1 MSLPRI
7 LVVDDDPELCRV
19 ACWTLESM
27 ATCAVAHDLASAA
40 SLLDRE
46 PFDLALIDVALR
58 DESGLALLDE
68 LQQRWPD
75 TAATM
80 ISGTDDLNVAQAA
93 LTRGALAYLVKPF
106 RVNDLR
112 IHVATV
118 CATYRRMRVADR
130 SSPRTRIV
138 AELESMFASD
148 GTVMCAVVE
157 FQQLA
162 LVTGAGT
169 AAGEGLG
176 GQVEKAVLRLADLQL
191 VGALGDAS
199 FVLAGRCAPD
209 ASMTDAAELVRAAID
224 AAARTSR
231 APAQLAPRFVVGVSV
246 RGDDAEGLLNE
257 AEACA
262 RSALEQH
269 LPAVVFTSELGR
281 EAREELRLLSDLSRA
296 VEQREI
302 SLAYQPQYLAT
313 SRRIIGVEAL
323 ARWHHPT
330 RGDVPPS
337 VFVPIAERSGLI
349 ELLGRQVLRAACR
362 DAATMG
368 RSPSEGPRV
377 SVNVS
382 VAQLRDP
389 GFVDAVVA
397 ALTESRL
404 PASRLCLEVT
414 ESLLLDDSDQLES
427 HFERLSAHRIRL
439 SLDDFGTGFSTFES
453 LSRFPWSE
461 LKVDS
466 VLTAQFERRCGREI
480 LRSIVEM
487 ASKLDLDVVAEGV
500 ESTEQL
506 EALRALG
513 FGMMQGFLL
522 RRPIPIDELRQDLAR
537 TSGYAGLFANRTC
550 ATEGELTNSTHP

>member
-1 MSLPRI
+1 MRQLRI
-7 LVVDDDPELCRV
+7 LIVDDDPELCRV
-19 ACWTLESM
+19 ACWILESM

-40 SLLDRE
+40 RQLDRE
-46 PFDLALIDVALR
+46 PFDLVLIDVALQG
-58 DESGLALLDE
+58 ESGLSLLDE

-80 ISGTDDLNVAQAA
+80 ISGTDNLDVAQTA

-112 IHVATV
+112 IQVATV
-118 CATYRRMRVADR
+118 CATHRRVRFAGR

-138 AELESMFASD
+138 AEMESMFAS
-148 GTVMCAVVE
+148 GARVMCAVVE
-157 FQQLA
+157 FQQLP
-162 LVTGAGT
+162 LVSSAGT
-169 AAGEGLG
+169 VAGEKLG
-176 GQVEKAVLRLADLQL
+176 SQVEKAVGRLADLHL
-191 VGALGDAS
+191 VGSLGNAS

-209 ASMTDAAELVRAAID
+209 PSMTDAAALVRAAID
-224 AAARTSR
+224 STARASP
-231 APAQLAPRFVVGVSV
+231 APGQFAPRFVVGVSV
-246 RGDDAEGLLNE
+246 RSDDAERLLTE
-257 AEACA
+257 AEASA
-262 RSALEQH
+262 RSAFEEH

-281 EAREELRLLSDLSRA
+281 AAGEELRLLWDLSRA
-296 VEQREI
+296 IEQREI
-302 SLAYQPQYLAT
+302 YLAYQPQYLAT

-323 ARWHHPT
+323 ARWHHPA

-337 VFVPIAERSGLI
+337 IFVPVAESSGLI
-349 ELLGRQVLRAACR
+349 DLLGEQVLRAACR

-368 RSPSEGPRV
+368 RSPVEGPRV

-389 GFVDAVVA
+389 HFVDTVVA
-397 ALTESRL
+397 ALTESCL

-414 ESLLLDDSDQLES
+414 ESLVLDDSEQLAS
-427 HFERLSAHRIRL
+427 HFERLSAHGIRL

-453 LSRFPWSE
+453 LSQFPWSE

-480 LRSIVEM
+480 LRSIVAM

-500 ESTEQL
+500 ESTGQF
-506 EALRALG
+506 EALQALG

-522 RRPIPIDELRQDLAR
+522 RRPIPIDELRQDLVRR
-537 TSGYAGLFANRTC
+537 TSGSWPRTERGLTTA
-550 ATEGELTNSTHP
+550 SV

>member
-1 MSLPRI
+1 M
-7 LVVDDDPELCRV
+7 DDDHELCRV

-46 PFDLALIDVALR
+46 PFDLVLIDVALR

-68 LQQRWPD
+68 LQQRWPE

-80 ISGTDDLNVAQAA
+80 ISGTDDLDVAQAA

-112 IHVATV
+112 IHVATA
-118 CATYRRMRVADR
+118 CATHRRMRVACR

-138 AELESMFASD
+138 AGLESMFASD
-148 GTVMCAVVE
+148 ARVMCAVVE
-157 FQQLA
+157 FQQLP
-162 LVTGAGT
+162 LVAAAGT
-169 AAGEGLG
+169 AAGERLG
-176 GQVEKAVLRLADLQL
+176 AQVEKAVLRLADLHL
-191 VGALGDAS
+191 VGALGNAS
-199 FVLAGRCAPD
+199 FVLAGRCEPH

-224 AAARTSR
+224 DTARASR
-231 APAQLAPRFVVGVSV
+231 APGQLAPRFVVGVSV
-246 RGDDAEGLLNE
+246 RSDDAEELLTESE
-257 AEACA
+257 ASA

-281 EAREELRLLSDLSRA
+281 AAREELRLLSDLSRA

-337 VFVPIAERSGLI
+337 VFVPVAERSGLI

-368 RSPSEGPRV
+368 RSPTEGPRV

-389 GFVDAVVA
+389 CFVDTVVA

-414 ESLLLDDSDQLES
+414 ESLVLDDSDQLES

-453 LSRFPWSE
+453 LSQFPWSE

-466 VLTAQFERRCGREI
+466 VLTAQFARRCGREI

-500 ESTEQL
+500 ESIEQF
-506 EALRALG
+506 EDLRALG
-513 FGMMQGFLL
+513 FGTMQGFLL

-537 TSGYAGLFANRTC
+537 GTGGYVGVFDKRTC
-550 ATEGELTNSTHP
+550 ATAGELTNSTHS

>member
-1 MSLPRI
+1 MRQLRI
-7 LVVDDDPELCRV
+7 LIVDDDPDVCRV
-19 ACWTLESM
+19 ACWILETM
-27 ATCAVAHDLASAA
+27 AACVVAHDIAFAVR
-40 SLLDRE
+40 LLDGE
-46 PFDLALIDVALR
+46 QFDLVLIDVALR
-58 DESGLALLDE
+58 EESGLALLDE
-68 LQQRWPD
+68 LQERFPD

-80 ISGTDDLNVAQAA
+80 ISGTDDLEVAQTA

-106 RVNDLR
+106 RANDLR

-118 CATYRRMRVADR
+118 CNTHRRVRVADR

-138 AELESMFASD
+138 AEMESMFASD
-148 GTVMCAVVE
+148 ARVMCAVVE
-157 FQQLA
+157 FQQLP
-162 LVTGAGT
+162 LVSSGGA
-169 AAGEGLG
+169 AAGERLRSRM
-176 GQVEKAVLRLADLQL
+176 ETAVLGLADLDL
-191 VGALGDAS
+191 VGALENAS
-199 FVLAGRCAPD
+199 FVLAGRCERDP
-209 ASMTDAAELVRAAID
+209 SMTDAAALVRTAIE
-224 AAARTSR
+224 ATARAS
-231 APAQLAPRFVVGVSV
+231 PESAQFARRFVVGVSV
-246 RGDDAEGLLNE
+246 RSDDAEGLLTE
-257 AEACA
+257 AEASA

-281 EAREELRLLSDLSRA
+281 AAREELRLLSDLSRA
-296 VEQREI
+296 IEQREI
-302 SLAYQPQYLAT
+302 YLAYQPQYLAA

-337 VFVPIAERSGLI
+337 IFVPVAERSGLI
-349 ELLGRQVLRAACR
+349 DLMGRQVLRAACR

-368 RSPSEGPRV
+368 RTPTVGPRV

-389 GFVDAVVA
+389 GFVDTVVA
-397 ALTESRL
+397 ALTESGL

-414 ESLLLDDSDQLES
+414 ESLVLENSDQLEN
-427 HFERLSAHRIRL
+427 HFERLSAQGIRL

-453 LSRFPWSE
+453 LSQFPWSE

-480 LRSIVEM
+480 LRSIVAM
-487 ASKLDLDVVAEGV
+487 ASKLDLDLVAEGV
-500 ESTEQL
+500 ESTEQF

-522 RRPIPIDELRQDLAR
+522 RRPIPIDQLRQDLVAGAR
-537 TSGYAGLFANRTC
+537 VLVGPSSSSPA
-550 ATEGELTNSTHP
+550 

>member
-40 SLLDRE
+40 RLLDRE

-68 LQQRWPD
+68 LPQRWPD
-75 TAATM
+75 TAATV
-80 ISGTDDLNVAQAA
+80 ISGTDDLDVAQAA

-118 CATYRRMRVADR
+118 CATHRRMRVADR

-169 AAGEGLG
+169 AAGERLR
-176 GQVEKAVLRLADLQL
+176 GQVDDAVLRLADLQL

-209 ASMTDAAELVRAAID
+209 ASTDAAERVRAALD
-224 AAARTSR
+224 AADRTS
-231 APAQLAPRFVVGVSV
+231 PSLQLAPRSVVGVSV
-246 RGDDAEGLLNE
+246 RSDDAEGLLTE

-281 EAREELRLLSDLSRA
+281 AAREELRLLSDLSRA
-296 VEQREI
+296 VERREI

-323 ARWHHPT
+323 ARWRHPT
-330 RGDVPPS
+330 RGDVSPS

-349 ELLGRQVLRAACR
+349 EQLGRQVLRAACR
-362 DAATMG
+362 DAATLG
-368 RSPSEGPRV
+368 RSPTEGPRV

-389 GFVDAVVA
+389 GFVDTVDA
-397 ALTESRL
+397 ALAESRL

-414 ESLLLDDSDQLES
+414 ESLVLDDSDQLES
-427 HFERLSAHRIRL
+427 HFERLAARRIRL

-506 EALRALG
+506 ELLRALG
-513 FGMMQGFLL
+513 FGTMQGFLL
-522 RRPIPIDELRQDLAR
+522 RRPIPIDELRRDLTGR
-537 TSGYAGLFANRTC
+537 TSGYAGVFAMRTC
-550 ATEGELTNSTHP
+550 ATDGELTNSTHS